1 MYGSSPSSY
10 FFSFCF
16 SFPYPCFH
24 LNARSWVLKLESLD
38 SGGCREEESQGVC
51 LDGGDPQALIA
62 LTLCQDKRQMWS
74 AEALGGLEIL
84 RIWIPFV
91 N

>member
-1 MYGSSPSSY
+1 MYGTSPSSY
-10 FFSFCF
+10 FFLVLFFISKNT
-16 SFPYPCFH
+16 CFH
-24 LNARSWVLKLESLD
+24 LNARLWVLKLESLD
-38 SGGCREEESQGVC
+38 FGGCGEEESQGVC

-62 LTLCQDKRQMWS
+62 LRLCQAPKGS